1 MGASHSFSLSC
12 APDKM
17 YMYRN
22 ADLHVHVHT
31 LYTIYIFQNQ
41 LHHSS
46 IALIHMYTLPIH
58 GYRRAL
64 EAKAALYE
72 RLSRGD
78 GLREAE
84 EEDGGE
90 EEGEGGDSRY
100 MVDFTRK
107 VWEDVSTC
115 VHVHCTCTCMCPW
128 LDTHFTCNV
137 S

>member
-1 MGASHSFSLSC
+1 MYNEILYVY
-12 APDKM
+12 DKMYM

-22 ADLHVHVHT
+22 ADLHVH
-31 LYTIYIFQNQ
+31 IQYIHIPEPTAPFKYC
-41 LHHSS
+41 
-46 IALIHMYTLPIH
+46 ITCTCTCTALIHMYTLPMY

-115 VHVHCTCTCMCPW
+115 SLYVYMY
-128 LDTHFTCNV
+128 V
-137 S
+137 SMA